1 MKKFVWLWPL
11 GIFYFLVSCSSPQGI
26 VLTSQEDTLRNELQ
40 GKTENTY
47 WTDEIE
53 AERLTAKYNQN
64 INTDSREFIT
74 PQMLS
79 SIKELQPVVYP
90 QIKDFASLDC
100 SSMNTSLFSHMD
112 QFCKELCKGTDNLSS
127 FFNSK
132 HFFNY
137 VFFKNDFEEIAKE
150 IKGKDPSLEHEHKQ
164 DVIVYLRLFGGLH
177 IGLRALAEPGA
188 KRFRIAVVAAIQH
201 FFDIA
206 TLGHAKLLRPAA
218 GDGVDIFRAGIDG
231 CKHFVRSRIAED
243 TTEVA
248 GGVLDSAI
256 DCERADGDFTVEH
269 GFGFIGH
276 WKFLSVF
283 GYSSGSSYHLLSV
296 ASAKPSFDAASSI
309 CQFTSEFQF
318 GF

>member
-1 MKKFVWLWPL
+1 M
-11 GIFYFLVSCSSPQGI
+11 
-26 VLTSQEDTLRNELQ
+26 LTSQEDTLRNELQ

-150 IKGKDPSLEHEHKQ
+150 IKGKDKLFDRYLICKGFENQ
-164 DVIVYLRLFGGLH
+164 DLAQVPVRFYNNKDYVDLSVYLTYDNGY
-177 IGLRALAEPGA
+177 
-188 KRFRIAVVAAIQH
+188 RITQI
-201 FFDIA
+201 
-206 TLGHAKLLRPAA
+206 
-218 GDGVDIFRAGIDG
+218 
-231 CKHFVRSRIAED
+231 
-243 TTEVA
+243 EVIRW
-248 GGVLDSAI
+248 GKTYG
-256 DCERADGDFTVEH
+256 E
-269 GFGFIGH
+269 
-276 WKFLSVF
+276 
-283 GYSSGSSYHLLSV
+283 
-296 ASAKPSFDAASSI
+296 
-309 CQFTSEFQF
+309 SEKDQSN
-318 GF
+318 